1 MSDTPTRDTEA
12 IEKALVEGMQQSSAF
27 ARPQRPV
34 IDAKAWADDRN
45 RAAMQEVDRQ
55 NDRDALQVEAFIDSA
70 IFTRIIAVRG
80 AFTIGPRDIQVRH
93 AILKWIMTINGDNS
107 HTLDP

>member
-1 MSDTPTRDTEA
+1 MSDTHDTEA
-12 IEKALVEGMQQSSAF
+12 IEKALSGTVDQAF
-27 ARPQRPV
+27 GRARPTVVTTEAR
-34 IDAKAWADDRN
+34 AWADDRN

-70 IFTRIIAVRG
+70 IFTRIIAMRG

-93 AILKWIMTINGDNS
+93 AILKWINTINGDNS
-107 HTLDP
+107 HALDP